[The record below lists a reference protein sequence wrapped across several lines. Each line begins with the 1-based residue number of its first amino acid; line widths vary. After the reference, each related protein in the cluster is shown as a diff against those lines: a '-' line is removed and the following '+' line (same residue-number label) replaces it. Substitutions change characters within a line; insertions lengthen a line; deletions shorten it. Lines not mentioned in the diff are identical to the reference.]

1 MPSATRVLIASA
13 MLAMAS
19 AQGVILKAVGDS
31 GKSYG
36 LQVDT
41 SDSSD
46 ANFIS
51 NAEISANVVNECGR
65 TLANGNIDIGEKTE
79 GALATGDVTKVTKGG
94 KVSLVINQVNAN
106 GTGPYTCDLDE
117 TSNASGTT
125 GQVALDV
132 QQSTSTSSNGY
143 INLSVTL
150 PSDMACIGSSQG
162 NVCTVRCRNAQDY
175 GGCIAVQQTDTAG
188 LPANNSPSNITTA
201 QTLEGIEAQVQQ
213 NQKDL
218 AAAVEG
224 NQDATSVNEQSAD
237 IVKAILEEDPSI
249 EKQVQ
254 KELATATG
262 SASAAAA
269 TKATGSK
276 AGGRKGHKTHGG
288 GRGRTRSYPVGRYVV
303 SGKDFKNED
312 D

>member
-31 GKSYG
+31 GKSFG

-51 NAEISANVVNECGR
+51 DAEISANVVNECGR
-65 TLANGNIDIGEKTE
+65 TVNGNIDIGENTE
-79 GALATGDVTKVTKGG
+79 NALATGDVTKVTKGG

-117 TSNASGTT
+117 TSNASGTS
-125 GQVALDV
+125 GQVPLDV
-132 QQSTSTSSNGY
+132 QQSTSTGSSGN

-150 PSDMACIGSSQG
+150 PKDMACIGSSQG

-175 GGCIAVQQTDTAG
+175 GGCIAIQQTDTAG

-201 QTLEGIEAQVQQ
+201 QTLEGIQAQVQQ

-218 AAAVEG
+218 SAAVEG
-224 NQDATSVNEQSAD
+224 NQAATVSEQGAD
-237 IVKAILEEDPSI
+237 IVKAILQEDPSI
-249 EKQVQ
+249 EKQVE
-254 KELATATG
+254 KELATATA

-288 GRGRTRSYPVGRYVV
+288 GRGRGRARSYPVGRYVV